1 MRERVQKFISS
12 AGAASRRQ
20 AEEFIK
26 SGQVF
31 INGRKAKLGDK
42 VNPATDVIKVYGKII
57 KPAEQKIYIALNKP
71 KGVVV
76 SKSDPKHRKTV
87 FDLLPDDL
95 KTKVWNVGRLDY
107 DTEGLLILTND
118 GDLTQALAHPSFEH
132 DKEYEVTTQE
142 APEEAQLDKLRTGV
156 EIPTG
161 TTYPAKVRLFHHNS
175 NPHPNPSPTRLR
187 SSFAKATADK
197 QGFGG
202 QEGGGK
208 YSGPAVRI
216 ILHEG
221 KKRQI
226 RRMFDAVGLTV
237 KNLKRIRV
245 NNLTLPPD
253 LPVGQYKMVKKEDIL

>member
-1 MRERVQKFISS
+1 MQERVQKFISS

-42 VNPATDVIKVYGKII
+42 VDPSSDVVKVYGKII
-57 KPAEQKIYIALNKP
+57 KAAEEKIYIALNKP

-87 FDLLPDDL
+87 FDLLPEEVRG
-95 KTKVWNVGRLDY
+95 KVWNVGRLDY
-107 DTEGLLILTND
+107 DTEGLIILTND

-142 APEEAQLDKLRTGV
+142 APEESQLENLRTGV
-156 EIPTG
+156 EIATG
-161 TTYPAKVRLFHHNS
+161 TTYPAEVKMRDGKVRI
-175 NPHPNPSPTRLR
+175 T
-187 SSFAKATADK
+187 
-197 QGFGG
+197 
-202 QEGGGK
+202 
-208 YSGPAVRI
+208 I
-216 ILHEG
+216 HEG

-226 RRMFDAVGLTV
+226 RRMCDAVGLTV
-237 KNLKRIRV
+237 TNLKRIRV
-245 NNLTLPPD
+245 NKLLLPAD
-253 LPVGQYKMVKKEDIL
+253 LPIGQYRMVKKEDIL